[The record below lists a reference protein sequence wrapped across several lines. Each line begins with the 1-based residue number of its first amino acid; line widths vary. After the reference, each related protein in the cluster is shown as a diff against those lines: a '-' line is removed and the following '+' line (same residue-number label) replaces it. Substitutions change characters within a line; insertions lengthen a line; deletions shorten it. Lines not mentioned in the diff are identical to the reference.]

1 MTDSNPCIHTH
12 TNKIKPCI
20 INFFL
25 VFVSRTGCLPST
37 RSLGPTGTAFISM
50 ASTRKAS
57 AKHTT
62 LVSIAKAGTK
72 RRIVYDMY
80 LNIVSIVSRD

>member
-1 MTDSNPCIHTH
+1 MTDSNPCIRTH

-20 INFFL
+20 INLF
-25 VFVSRTGCLPST
+25 FVSRTGCLPST
-37 RSLGPTGTAFISM
+37 KSLGPTGTAFISM
-50 ASTRKAS
+50 ASTRKAN